1 MIIVVDVKQNPIKE
15 TVDLKRKGSRKNQVD
30 ALKAYLASGQSLG
43 DKRLVFM
50 QRNKEIEWIYTI
62 DSDVLPLGATN
73 VIHEVRVSVCVGTLA
88 GLTSL
93 SLSLY
98 PSLPGLL

>member
-43 DKRLVFM
+43 DKRLNGLDTCHVTREVVAYFL
-50 QRNKEIEWIYTI
+50 NWAKERKIM
-62 DSDVLPLGATN
+62 
-73 VIHEVRVSVCVGTLA
+73 
-88 GLTSL
+88 
-93 SLSLY
+93 
-98 PSLPGLL
+98 